1 MRVESTPPPLLRDKD
16 HIGVGILLRWSS
28 LIRASYGGWVLTLTL
43 TLTLVI
49 RASYGGWVLTLTLT
63 LTLVIRASASVRCLF
78 SFCKI

>member
-1 MRVESTPPPLLRDKD
+1 MVSAGRIYTPPLLRDKD

-63 LTLVIRASASVRCLF
+63 LTLTLNLVIRASYGS
-78 SFCKI
+78 